1 MFNYY
6 YDFLYIPVGTNS
18 SINSIILNENNSSIY
33 SYEFIVDDRNIGGT
47 IHLDFETEMK
57 VEIDRSFL
65 FFVRDVNSFFF
76 C

>member
-6 YDFLYIPVGTNS
+6 YDFQYIPVGTNS
-18 SINSIILNENNSSIY
+18 SINSIILNGNNSSIY

-65 FFVRDVNSFFF
+65 FVM
-76 C
+76 